1 MKFLAGFVWISSCT
15 KSMAQNLGNLLNS
28 LSIPPMRKKSCHH
41 WARPHS
47 HLVKKC
53 KRSVDQFD
61 LHFPLEHC
69 HQLWKMLGHLKKKTW
84 RILRG
89 GIFGTVTSVK
99 FSPHIPQYVT
109 GEIKKKNRRIT
120 FEQKSDVCC
129 MVLFTSSA
137 CNSRNGG
144 LVKSYRKLWQKCSIA
159 MKMSYLQQK
168 KWKIHLKTQTV
179 KLLDGTI
186 ITRLYKECFL

>member
-61 LHFPLEHC
+61 SHFPLEHC
-69 HQLWKMLGHLKKKTW
+69 HQLWKMLGHKKKNMEDPSW
-84 RILRG
+84 RH
-89 GIFGTVTSVK
+89 FWHS
-99 FSPHIPQYVT
+99 HISEVFATYTTICHWWNQ
-109 GEIKKKNRRIT
+109 KKNRRIT